1 VGHTD
6 SQGDEAKNLDLS
18 KRRAAALR
26 DALVERFEIDPERIV
41 VEGMG
46 SEEPIASNRTARGR
60 NANRRVEVLVAR

>member
-6 SQGDEAKNLDLS
+6 SQGDAAKNLDLS

-26 DALVERFEIDPERIV
+26 NALVERFEIDPARIT

-46 SEEPIASNRTARGR
+46 SQEPVASNRTARGR
-60 NANRRVEVLVAR
+60 SANRRVEVLVAR